1 MIKKILISILIL
13 SILLFIFAGCKD
25 ASITADNIE
34 EEIDEAGVID
44 ESEVEG
50 KKEEIAEEDLKAD
63 DENEDSSN
71 DEEVSLDEDETAEEE
86 DKEDEYVNDF
96 TLLDLDNNEVSLSDF
111 KGKIVVINFWSTGC
125 PPCRAELPDFVE
137 VYNEY
142 KDKNVQFIG
151 VGLDNAENLRVFAEE
166 YNISYPTL
174 IDGSIDTI
182 SGRWRIN
189 FIPTTYIV
197 NENGKVVS
205 PPNIGMMTKKQLIN
219 AIEEWL

>member
-1 MIKKILISILIL
+1 MIKKILILIMIL
-13 SILLFIFAGCKD
+13 SMLLFIFAGCKD
-25 ASITADNIE
+25 SSITADIE
-34 EEIDEAGVID
+34 EGIDEAGVTD
-44 ESEVEG
+44 ESKVESREEEV
-50 KKEEIAEEDLKAD
+50 EEDLKAD
-63 DENEDSSN
+63 DESEDNSN
-71 DEEVSLDEDETAEEE
+71 DEEASLD
-86 DKEDEYVNDF
+86 EDEYVNDF

-111 KGKIVVINFWSTGC
+111 KGKIVVINFWATGC

-151 VGLDNAENLRVFAEE
+151 IGLDNAENLKAFAEE

-197 NENGKVVS
+197 NENGKVVV
-205 PPNIGMMTKKQLIN
+205 PPNVGMMTKKQLID

>member
-25 ASITADNIE
+25 ASITADIE

-71 DEEVSLDEDETAEEE
+71 GGEVFLDEDETAEEE

>member
-1 MIKKILISILIL
+1 MIKKILTSILIL

-25 ASITADNIE
+25 SSITADTE
-34 EEIDEAGVID
+34 ERIDEDGVID

-50 KKEEIAEEDLKAD
+50 KKEEVAEEDLKAD

-71 DEEVSLDEDETAEEE
+71 DEEASLDEDETAEEE
-86 DKEDEYVNDF
+86 NKEDEYVNDF
-96 TLLDLDNNEVSLSDF
+96 TLMDLDNNEVSLSDF
-111 KGKIVVINFWSTGC
+111 KGKIVVINFWATGC

-174 IDGSIDTI
+174 IDGSMDTI

-197 NENGKVVS
+197 NENGKVVV
-205 PPNIGMMTKKQLIN
+205 PPNVGMMTKKQLIN

>member
-1 MIKKILISILIL
+1 MIKKILILILIL
-13 SILLFIFAGCKD
+13 SILLFIFAGCKYS
-25 ASITADNIE
+25 SITADME
-34 EEIDEAGVID
+34 EGIDEAGVTD

-50 KKEEIAEEDLKAD
+50 KKKEIAEEDLKAD
-63 DENEDSSN
+63 DESEDSNN
-71 DEEVSLDEDETAEEE
+71 DEEASLDGDETEEKE

-111 KGKIVVINFWSTGC
+111 KGKIVVINFWATGC

-182 SGRWRIN
+182 SGKWRIN

-197 NENGKVVS
+197 NENGKVVV
-205 PPNIGMMTKKQLIN
+205 PPNVGMMTKKQLIN